1 MPLKLGYQQL
11 IADAMSKIETL
22 NQAEA
27 QALLDDPDTLFVDIR
42 DVRELEREGMIPGA
56 FHAPRGMLEFWV
68 DPDSPYYKPE
78 LGSGKRLVLYC
89 GSAWRSALAAEI
101 LGRMACPR
109 FATLKAVFRPGK
121 KQVYLWLKSP
131 ARHLP
136 PNVGLGAK
144 TDRYDAFFRS
154 PLKNSVPPHF

>member
-1 MPLKLGYQQL
+1 MALKLGYKDL

-22 NQAEA
+22 DLEQAK
-27 QALLDDPDTLFVDIR
+27 ALQGDPDTLFVDIR
-42 DVRELEREGMIPGA
+42 DVRELEREGMIPNA

-101 LGRMACPR
+101 LVRMGVPR
-109 FATLKAVFRPGK
+109 VCHIEGGFSAWKKAELPVAQKPS
-121 KQVYLWLKSP
+121 KSQQ
-131 ARHLP
+131 A
-136 PNVGLGAK
+136 
-144 TDRYDAFFRS
+144 
-154 PLKNSVPPHF
+154 